1 MSPKHSQALKI
12 LPFHN
17 FPLRMNHTGNSP
29 RQLPEETNF
38 KIALNWKFLSTP
50 NVCEFHYLAE
60 QSQSLDSALHPL
72 KLGLFAACREKKK
85 KEYSPRQ
92 YLHPSL
98 LGKSVR
104 LLPQQ
109 IQLVS
114 WLKTLL
120 FCRFY
125 PGKGGKRKY
134 LDFSMTPGFALSF
147 NILFISLSWLLAFQD
162 FILPLPYVSSYLI

>member
-1 MSPKHSQALKI
+1 MSVNSII
-12 LPFHN
+12 LQSRVS
-17 FPLRMNHTGNSP
+17 PLI
-29 RQLPEETNF
+29 QLC
-38 KIALNWKFLSTP
+38 ILSNWVSLQ
-50 NVCEFHYLAE
+50 LAG
-60 QSQSLDSALHPL
+60 
-72 KLGLFAACREKKK
+72 KKKK

-92 YLHPSL
+92 YLHTSL
-98 LGKSVR
+98 LGKKVI
-104 LLPQQ
+104 LLPKQ
-109 IQLVS
+109 IQLVY